1 MITDFDRNLLDLSW
15 FTCLHMCEGCYNN
28 SHISR
33 VERLASEIFGRS
45 GSDGIPITPWMS
57 APFRL
62 KKIQLIPGV
71 WYTGTMIYRINMYK
85 WYTYTVYLRITD
97 TQVISMVSYANFAPW
112 CPKCFGQNPCN
123 THRHRR
129 RWFTAFYNKDLK
141 MVQGLCAR
149 FSHRLYF
156 RYARRQAVSGWG
168 GGIEMVTPA
177 CLRSS
182 FQLKRLARRQVCH
195 VIMQEWYQS
204 EMVQVSSSPS
214 QTWSA
219 QICALANP
227 LPARHAALLSSMW
240 TFTCMRVWAG
250 EECCDVLCRCFSISK
265 FINSWEEWS
274 HHISDISSP
283 SFLWIH
289 WFIDFEIPKLSQ
301 YFGDIPQEDV
311 GIWPEFPWIGLSK
324 FPTWHFLGLPSTTDL
339 FRDSVSDDLLEVFCR
354 VQAHFMLW

>member
-1 MITDFDRNLLDLSW
+1 M
-15 FTCLHMCEGCYNN
+15 G
-28 SHISR
+28 
-33 VERLASEIFGRS
+33 
-45 GSDGIPITPWMS
+45 
-57 APFRL
+57 
-62 KKIQLIPGV
+62 
-71 WYTGTMIYRINMYK
+71 
-85 WYTYTVYLRITD
+85 
-97 TQVISMVSYANFAPW
+97 
-112 CPKCFGQNPCN
+112 
-123 THRHRR
+123 
-129 RWFTAFYNKDLK
+129 
-141 MVQGLCAR
+141 QGLCAR

-195 VIMQEWYQS
+195 VIIHEWYQS

-227 LPARHAALLSSMW
+227 LPTARHAALLSSMW

-250 EECCDVLCRCFSISK
+250 EECCDVVCRCFSIPGVFGMAVPHAK
-265 FINSWEEWS
+265 I
-274 HHISDISSP
+274 HQLLGRMISSYIISSP

-301 YFGDIPQEDV
+301 YWDIAQEHV
-311 GIWPEFPWIGLSK
+311 GIWQEFQWFGLSR
-324 FPTWHFLGLPSTTDL
+324 FPTWHFFGGCQAPQIFSGIQC
-339 FRDSVSDDLLEVFCR
+339 DDLLEVFCR

>member
-1 MITDFDRNLLDLSW
+1 
-15 FTCLHMCEGCYNN
+15 
-28 SHISR
+28 
-33 VERLASEIFGRS
+33 
-45 GSDGIPITPWMS
+45 
-57 APFRL
+57 
-62 KKIQLIPGV
+62 
-71 WYTGTMIYRINMYK
+71 
-85 WYTYTVYLRITD
+85 
-97 TQVISMVSYANFAPW
+97 MVSYANFAPW
-112 CPKCFGQNPCN
+112 CPIFLDK
-123 THRHRR
+123 THAIH
-129 RWFTAFYNKDLK
+129 TDTGVVDLQHYTTFYNKDLK

-195 VIMQEWYQS
+195 VLIHEWYQS

-227 LPARHAALLSSMW
+227 LPTARHAALLSSMW

-250 EECCDVLCRCFSISK
+250 EECCDVVCRCFSIPGGFGMAVPHAK
-265 FINSWEEWS
+265 I
-274 HHISDISSP
+274 HQLLGRMISSYIISSP

-289 WFIDFEIPKLSQ
+289 WFIDFEIPKLSLFWGISPRNMSEYDKNSHELDCPGFQ
-301 YFGDIPQEDV
+301 LDI
-311 GIWPEFPWIGLSK
+311 
-324 FPTWHFLGLPSTTDL
+324 FLGLPSTTDL
-339 FRDSVSDDLLEVFCR
+339 FRDSVWRLAGGILPSSSAFHALIIPMQCTAQHLGELHSWCTLQCR
-354 VQAHFMLW
+354 IYRWPIHRWFAY